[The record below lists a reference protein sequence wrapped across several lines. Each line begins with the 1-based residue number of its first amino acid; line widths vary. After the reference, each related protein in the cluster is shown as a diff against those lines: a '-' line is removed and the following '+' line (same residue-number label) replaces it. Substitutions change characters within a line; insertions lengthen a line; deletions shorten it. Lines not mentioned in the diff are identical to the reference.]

1 MSSLECCRKSW
12 ASLDVILRSQLFFDI
27 PFFAQC
33 SVLFLLSNY
42 IKGVVWTYAELVGS
56 NRCVKDRKVTE
67 ICLDRS

>member
-42 IKGVVWTYAELVGS
+42 MRGMLWTNAELVDS
-56 NRCVKDRKVTE
+56 NRRVRDRKVTE
-67 ICLDRS
+67 VCLDGL